1 MRLKLNTIKSNS
13 KKKRLVRVG
22 RGKASGKG
30 KTSGRGHKG
39 QNSRSGHSKRL
50 GFEGGQTPLLKR
62 IPKYGF
68 RMTHSTAKSSF
79 NLKRISNANFGDTIP
94 TKFLIGALKLIKAQT
109 RTIKLFGRKELKRL
123 GG

>member
-1 MRLKLNTIKSNS
+1 MRLELNSIRSYTKR
-13 KKKRLVRVG
+13 KRLVRVG

-39 QNSRSGHSKRL
+39 QNSRAGHSRRL

-68 RMTHSTAKSSF
+68 RRAQHTTKS
-79 NLKRISNANFGDTIP
+79 NLNLNRIQNANFGDTIP
-94 TKFLIGALKLIKAQT
+94 TRLLIESLKLIRART
-109 RTIKLFGRKELKRL
+109 RITKLFGRRESERL
-123 GG
+123 